1 MCLRSY
7 IEQIKTADAAVE
19 KARME
24 GKAMVEEVQTL
35 LNKEKQAWATERS
48 SLSSRLEEVSVS
60 VPQTFSYLSLAALV
74 PAPRD
79 ACAGA
84 PPTPEIYLGNRP

>member
-1 MCLRSY
+1 MRLRSY

-48 SLSSRLEEVSVS
+48 SLSSRLEEVSV
-60 VPQTFSYLSLAALV
+60 PLRPRLS
-74 PAPRD
+74 RF
-79 ACAGA
+79 
-84 PPTPEIYLGNRP
+84 R